1 MQWIYGQTNNQS
13 NDWQVEATY
22 NNKNPLIRKMQVEQ
36 EIERGASPWV
46 RKNTSEN
53 STK

>member
-22 NNKNPLIRKMQVEQ
+22 NNKNPLIRKMQTEQ